1 MIVQARLRI
10 WWHSRDLIL
19 LFLLSAPMTLSVV
32 CRYRRRKSFH
42 LGRLPRRLRE
52 GCTRLL
58 LVRLCLR
65 GGWAGRGKVLS
76 LTLRPTWWRSRW
88 WTERRC
94 DSDSTD
100 THAES
105 PSGRPL
111 GRRGHWIRRCCAGRL
126 GIADGTTL
134 TPEPL
139 EDIRHGG
146 SNAILTLSSFRL
158 ASLRW

>member
-1 MIVQARLRI
+1 MTVQAHPRI
-10 WWHSRDLIL
+10 WWYSRDLIL
-19 LFLLSAPMTLSVV
+19 LFLLSTPMALPVV

-42 LGRLPRRLRE
+42 LCRLPRRLRE
-52 GCTRLL
+52 GRTRLL

-65 GGWAGRGKVLS
+65 GVWARRGKVLS
-76 LTLRPTWWRSRW
+76 FTLRPTWWRARW
-88 WTERRC
+88 WTERRR
-94 DSDSTD
+94 DSDSTG

-111 GRRGHWIRRCCAGRL
+111 RRRGHWVRRCRAGRL

-134 TPEPL
+134 TPKPL

-146 SNAILTLSSFRL
+146 SNASLTLSRFRL
-158 ASLRW
+158 ASLR